1 MGSTRPVSWPVP
13 VPAVAHRQ
21 PKFKRFGARET
32 RDGHGKSGK
41 PGCWFLISAD
51 RCEGEV
57 AIAVLMYRMAVRT
70 AGATCLGAGAERIVD
85 DGLDGA
91 RATAALCAA
100 TEAAVE
106 LLGVARKI
114 LRTLDGTADVV
125 VAQHVTGTDDH

>member
-1 MGSTRPVSWPVP
+1 MPGRQKSEKAQYVMRPSAGRDREIGMRVRVS
-13 VPAVAHRQ
+13 
-21 PKFKRFGARET
+21 
-32 RDGHGKSGK
+32 
-41 PGCWFLISAD
+41 
-51 RCEGEV
+51 
-57 AIAVLMYRMAVRT
+57 MRMAVRT
-70 AGATCLGAGAERIVD
+70 AGAARLSASAERIID

-91 RATAALCAA
+91 RTTSALRAA